1 MSTMSK
7 EYPFI
12 SLIIICYMIVYAP
25 LMNGDTAKEIK
36 INSIDAQLIESLDK
50 ETLSLKGNVIIKTDL
65 VELWSDEAIYDRHNQ
80 LIKLE
85 GNIKALSKNLSIS
98 AENMKA
104 DFLNNEFLLSKSSF
118 NFMERGFGKAQLI
131 SIKINEDIELL
142 NVAISSC
149 KKENLNWNL
158 SADKISILADRK
170 NIITRDIKLEV
181 NEFPIFYLPYL
192 RTAAGEES
200 FSGFL
205 TPTVKQGK
213 DGLDLSIPYFFS
225 LASNYDLTI
234 TPRYI
239 EERGTGI
246 SAEGRFLTL
255 FSEGLMGFSYF
266 SSDRKYYSQTGNA
279 NKRWASRINSQSRLG
294 SNTFIKINSEH
305 VSDNLYFED
314 LNDDILGTQ
323 QKDYLSK
330 SLLVRFDLKNIILQG
345 ELNQFHNLDPFS
357 SNDYDTQ
364 PHLSVNF
371 QKKFDTFTFRLLT
384 DYSKFSFEETY
395 NPLNRENNLKRIYVE
410 PSLSADKEN
419 ASSLSSFKI
428 GRRKADYESEFNAIA
443 NSYSWAE
450 LTHRVFLDKKTKN
463 DFRTLTPIMKII
475 WIDGEN
481 NYKKS
486 IDSKNLNLN
495 FDTLFDKNWY
505 SGSDLFLEQ
514 NRLILGFEHNS
525 YNPSNGV
532 ETYFSFGKAFLN
544 DQEVDIG
551 SKKSY
556 LVSEFKTKFR
566 GNIKINGSIEISPD
580 LEKISRGHFGI
591 IYEKNERK
599 NIQLRSV
606 YKRNSNYLNQ
616 LNVWN
621 DQDLPINQIELISQW
636 ALSNNYL
643 FFGKLSR
650 DQEINYSRDL
660 SYGVEYSNCCLK
672 VGLMKRKWLDQNYYM
687 FFDLEQ
693 DKMNLLDR
701 GLLPDRE
708 RDNVYFFFELTELG
722 RFGKRISEVLNSRA
736 FQ

>member
-1 MSTMSK
+1 MS
-7 EYPFI
+7 
-12 SLIIICYMIVYAP
+12 
-25 LMNGDTAKEIK
+25 
-36 INSIDAQLIESLDK
+36 QL
-50 ETLSLKGNVIIKTDL
+50 
-65 VELWSDEAIYDRHNQ
+65 RH
-80 LIKLE
+80 
-85 GNIKALSKNLSIS
+85 
-98 AENMKA
+98 
-104 DFLNNEFLLSKSSF
+104 
-118 NFMERGFGKAQLI
+118 
-131 SIKINEDIELL
+131 
-142 NVAISSC
+142 
-149 KKENLNWNL
+149 
-158 SADKISILADRK
+158 
-170 NIITRDIKLEV
+170 
-181 NEFPIFYLPYL
+181 
-192 RTAAGEES
+192 
-200 FSGFL
+200 
-205 TPTVKQGK
+205 
-213 DGLDLSIPYFFS
+213 
-225 LASNYDLTI
+225 
-234 TPRYI
+234 
-239 EERGTGI
+239 
-246 SAEGRFLTL
+246 
-255 FSEGLMGFSYF
+255 
-266 SSDRKYYSQTGNA
+266 
-279 NKRWASRINSQSRLG
+279 
-294 SNTFIKINSEH
+294 
-305 VSDNLYFED
+305 
-314 LNDDILGTQ
+314 
-323 QKDYLSK
+323 
-330 SLLVRFDLKNIILQG
+330 
-345 ELNQFHNLDPFS
+345 
-357 SNDYDTQ
+357 
-364 PHLSVNF
+364 
-371 QKKFDTFTFRLLT
+371 
-384 DYSKFSFEETY
+384 
-395 NPLNRENNLKRIYVE
+395 
-410 PSLSADKEN
+410 
-419 ASSLSSFKI
+419 
-428 GRRKADYESEFNAIA
+428 
-443 NSYSWAE
+443 
-450 LTHRVFLDKKTKN
+450 
-463 DFRTLTPIMKII
+463 
-475 WIDGEN
+475 
-481 NYKKS
+481 
-486 IDSKNLNLN
+486 

-532 ETYFSFGKAFLN
+532 ETYFSFGKAFLD
-544 DQEVDIG
+544 DQEVNIG